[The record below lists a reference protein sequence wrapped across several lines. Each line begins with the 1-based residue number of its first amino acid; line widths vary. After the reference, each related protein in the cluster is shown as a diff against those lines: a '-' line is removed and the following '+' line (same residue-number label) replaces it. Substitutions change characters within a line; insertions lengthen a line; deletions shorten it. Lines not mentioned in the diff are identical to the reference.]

1 MSSVSSNASDV
12 RNFKIGWIAT
22 ALILSAVVVLTTSVE
37 GAEPGS
43 IEERRA
49 QADALVEKT
58 ERAYTQRIIARLSGA
73 VQIIRSELDLL
84 RSEAD
89 ALRARRES
97 LKTSDEGKRL
107 GVSLNELSA
116 AEWERL
122 LADPL
127 YDVARIDL
135 IRKQVIDIQSE
146 LVKQKQESPPGYLP
160 PIQVESELTKIGTEV
175 RGSLAH
181 VRERAKHLDEMLRDA
196 PSLPDPRKAQTLQEA
211 MDAYRRREQAA
222 RNAAEKI
229 GVEEGRAQGLQQV
242 TENARIAAFE
252 RMAEHS
258 RELLADAR
266 AETERQKLDFEARLK
281 LLAEEQQR
289 ELADINKRLADSE
302 AQRSVTNA
310 KADAT
315 RIQGE
320 LDADKVRLVQR
331 CRDPQ
336 VQKLLAPFLAH
347 GMWQPGD
354 RKGNPQVR
362 ERGPMSFS
370 GIQATGALQ
379 PTPDGL
385 KELLYLGN
393 ATVKSSIHK
402 NPDTE
407 RPHWGFSFSAKRLSE
422 SDWDQIRKAQ
432 SLLNELGPT
441 FVELKLLAP

>member
-1 MSSVSSNASDV
+1 MSSVSSVASHV
-12 RNFKIGWIAT
+12 S
-22 ALILSAVVVLTTSVE
+22 ALGIRWLAPTLMMSAVVILTTAVE

-73 VQIIRSELDLL
+73 AQIIRSELDLL

-107 GVSLNELSA
+107 GASLNELSIT
-116 AEWERL
+116 EWERL

-135 IRKQVIDIQSE
+135 IRKQVIDIQAE
-146 LVKQKQESPPGYLP
+146 LAKQKQEGPPGYLP
-160 PIQVESELTKIGTEV
+160 PVQVESELSKLGAEV

-181 VRERAKHLDEMLRDA
+181 VRERSKRVEEMLRDA
-196 PSLPDPRKAQTLQEA
+196 PVLPDPAKAVNLQGA
-211 MDAYRRREQAA
+211 LDAFRRREQTA
-222 RNAAEKI
+222 RKAVEKI
-229 GVEEGRAQGLQQV
+229 GAEEGRAQGLQQV
-242 TENARIAAFE
+242 TENARIAALE

-266 AETERQKLDFEARLK
+266 AEIERQKLDFEARLK

-302 AQRSVTNA
+302 AGRAVTNA
-310 KADAT
+310 KAEAT
-315 RIQGE
+315 RIQGQQ
-320 LDADKVRLVQR
+320 DAEKVRLVQR

-347 GMWQPGD
+347 GIWQPGD
-354 RKGNPQVR
+354 RKGEPQVR
-362 ERGPMSFS
+362 ERGPMSYS

-385 KELLYLGN
+385 KSLLELGN

-402 NPDTE
+402 NVDTE

-441 FVELKLLAP
+441 MVELKLLSP